1 MEEKI
6 VLFLLMIESD
16 VTVGGAWHFNVQFSL
31 QLSVSG
37 DTWTWHG
44 WSPSTRPSTLTR
56 SRQLKLKVS
65 MKRVGL
71 VGWWRKFRHRFE
83 VRPCQSPCRDDS
95 PVSPRWLID
104 DKIWVSGAACHG
116 RAHHDDVTQDRPLI
130 SVLSHRLSVSSVSST
145 CHVST
150 VVSLLKCC

>member
-37 DTWTWHG
+37 ERRTWHG

-65 MKRVGL
+65 MKRVAL
-71 VGWWRKFRHRFE
+71 VGWWRKFQPPE
-83 VRPCQSPCRDDS
+83 PRPRQSPCRDG
-95 PVSPRWLID
+95 SPRVPSLVNWWQDLSKRCGLPWPGTPWWRD
-104 DKIWVSGAACHG
+104 TRPASHLRPQSQTVS
-116 RAHHDDVTQDRPLI
+116 L
-130 SVLSHRLSVSSVSST
+130 SVSST
-145 CHVST
+145 CHTST

>member
-37 DTWTWHG
+37 ERRTWHG

-65 MKRVGL
+65 MKRVGWVVTKISTQIWGADL
-71 VGWWRKFRHRFE
+71 GA
-83 VRPCQSPCRDDS
+83 SRDDS
-95 PVSPRWLID
+95 PRVPSLVNWWQDLSEWCGLPWPGTPWWRDTRPASHLRPQSQTVSL
-104 DKIWVSGAACHG
+104 
-116 RAHHDDVTQDRPLI
+116 
-130 SVLSHRLSVSSVSST
+130 SVSST
-145 CHVST
+145 CHTST